1 MSARADGLKLDFSLA
16 NTVTYIKIL
25 NFGRIE
31 VSDLVNSFEGASNV
45 VAGLN
50 LFQNYLNEP
59 NFKIHQEIQSA
70 NNIIIDWNVTVSL
83 LFFKSIFYEADIY
96 SIFL

>member
-1 MSARADGLKLDFSLA
+1 M
-16 NTVTYIKIL
+16 
-25 NFGRIE
+25 
-31 VSDLVNSFEGASNV
+31 

-70 NNIIIDWNVTVSL
+70 NNIIIDWDITVSL
-83 LFFKSIFYEADIY
+83 LFFKSIQTGNKTENLFSSETN
-96 SIFL
+96 FG